1 MSILAALPGPV
12 ALICGVG
19 ERNAPAQA
27 GMLAAITQDGW
38 SPDFVV
44 GSSAGAL
51 TAAAAIAAPDRAA
64 EVAAGLWLAVA
75 NSALIDPGWTR
86 FASALTGG
94 EPARINRQWRKL
106 LTEHL
111 GEASLGDPASDTSSS
126 ASSADGAEGA
136 AVGVRGDALVAMELP
151 SGEPRILDSGSLVDA
166 TLTSAA
172 FPVIVNPITEGNHL
186 LLDGGFAAPV
196 PVLQAAVRGAASAV
210 VLHTGRPAWQSEA
223 AAPSRW
229 YDVVLS
235 SVRAQVGAKASHDI
249 AEAARRIPIVIL
261 DTAKPAE
268 LHWSDAEERIAT
280 GNADASAQLQQLDA
294 DFAADSSLAPGVY
307 AVAPEITGDLR
318 LAGVLRQ
325 PGS

>member
-1 MSILAALPGPV
+1 MNLLARLPGPV

-27 GMLAAITQDGW
+27 GMLAAITNDGW
-38 SPDFVV
+38 APDFVV
-44 GSSAGAL
+44 GASAGAL
-51 TAAAAIAAPDRAA
+51 TAAAAIANPSRAA
-64 EVAAGLWLAVA
+64 EVASQLWLAVA
-75 NSALIDPGWTR
+75 ESPLIDPGWTR

-111 GEASLGDPASDTSSS
+111 GEVSLGDPTEGDTSSPGS
-126 ASSADGAEGA
+126 TSGGRSGA
-136 AVGVRGDALVAMELP
+136 RMDALVAMELP
-151 SGEPRILDSGSLVDA
+151 SGEPWEFDTGPLVDA
-166 TLTSAA
+166 ALTSAA
-172 FPVIVNPITEGNHL
+172 FPVIVNPTTEGNHL

-196 PVLQAAVRGAASAV
+196 PVLQAVARGAASAV
-210 VLHTGRPAWQSEA
+210 VLHTGRPEWQSEA

-249 AEAARRIPIVIL
+249 AEAARLIPIVIL

-268 LHWSDAEERIAT
+268 LHWSDAEERIAAGRSDATEQLNDLSKSFGT
-280 GNADASAQLQQLDA
+280 GQRLE
-294 DFAADSSLAPGVY
+294 PGVY

-325 PGS
+325 PVA